1 MKKIISIVSLF
12 MFPIVAFGDVTDAN
26 TLFALIET
34 ILGYI
39 LPILISIAV
48 IWFIYNVFAYV
59 IAGDE
64 EKKKEAKNNM
74 IWGIVALFVM
84 TSVWGFVNILGGTLG
99 LKTTPP
105 SLPGLPGI
113 SSYSR

>member
-12 MFPIVAFGDVTDAN
+12 MFPVVAFGAVGNADS
-26 TLFALIET
+26 LFALVNKT
-34 ILGYI
+34 LQQI
-39 LPILISIAV
+39 LPVLMSIAV
-48 IWFIYNVFAYV
+48 IYFIYNVLMYA

-84 TSVWGFVNILGGTLG
+84 VSVWGLVNILIGTFDFTG
-99 LKTTPP
+99 SETP
-105 SLPGLPGI
+105 SLRDLMNFK
-113 SSYSR
+113 